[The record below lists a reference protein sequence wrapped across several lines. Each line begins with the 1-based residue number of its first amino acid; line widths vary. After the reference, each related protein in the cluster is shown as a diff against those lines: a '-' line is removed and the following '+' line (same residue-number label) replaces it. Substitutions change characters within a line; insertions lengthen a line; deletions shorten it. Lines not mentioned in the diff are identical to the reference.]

1 MNMPPLDHLEP
12 DHARHLQTEHLVADL
27 GARSVRGGAVTIGA
41 QVLKIVIQFGVTIVL
56 ARLLN
61 PEAFGLVA
69 MVAVVLTFLETFKDL
84 GLSSATVQ
92 RDDITH
98 EQVSTLFWVNAG
110 LGVAAAL
117 LMVPLASLLS
127 WFYGEP
133 ALYDITLC
141 LSVAFVISGLST
153 QHLALLRRQMRF
165 SALAGIQMGSEIIAM
180 AVAVFAAY
188 EGAGYWALILQRIV
202 WVICMTIGGWTFCG
216 WRPGRPTRFRDVRE
230 LLGFGAHVTG
240 SNLISLSVRNL
251 DQILIGWYWGAT
263 PLGLYDRAY
272 KILLLPINNLNAP
285 LFSVAMPALSR
296 LVGEP
301 DRYRRIYLGIV
312 EKLSMAAMP
321 CAALLIAAPDHVVR
335 LLFGPQ
341 WLAATPIVAWLGLAA
356 LYQPITYT
364 CSWLFM
370 TQDRTREMFRW
381 GILASTITAISIVAG
396 LPFGAEGVAASFA
409 LSGIL
414 IRMPLLFWFVGRRGP
429 VRPMDFVRTMAPSAI
444 ASALI
449 IATVKLLDGLPA
461 LASVGY
467 LQALLIE
474 GAATAFVALIC
485 FVGLPQSR
493 RALVDMRD
501 MAATIFY
508 RRSHV

>member
-1 MNMPPLDHLEP
+1 MPTP
-12 DHARHLQTEHLVADL
+12 DNDRHLQTEHLVADL
-27 GARSVRGGAVTIGA
+27 GARSVRGGAVTFGA
-41 QVLKIVIQFGVTIVL
+41 QILKIAFQFAVTIIL

-92 RDDITH
+92 RPDITH

-110 LGVAAAL
+110 LGLVTAL
-117 LMVPLASLLS
+117 LMVPLAPVLA

-133 ALYDITLC
+133 ALVDITLS
-141 LSVAFVISGLST
+141 LGIAFIISGLST

-180 AVAVFAAY
+180 AVAVLAAY

-202 WVICMTIGGWTFCG
+202 WVVCMTVGGWTFCG
-216 WRPGRPTRFRDVRE
+216 WRPGRPAGFAQVRD
-230 LLGFGAHVTG
+230 LLGYGSHVTG
-240 SNLISLSVRNL
+240 SNLVSLFVRNL
-251 DQILIGWYWGAT
+251 DQVLIGWYWGAT

-301 DRYRRIYLGIV
+301 ERYRRVYLGMV
-312 EKLSMAAMP
+312 EKLSMMAMP

-381 GILASTITAISIVAG
+381 GLLASAITAASIVAG

-429 VRPMDFVRTMAPSAI
+429 VRPLDFVRAMTPSLV

-449 IATVKLLDGLPA
+449 IVVIKGLEGLPA
-461 LASVGY
+461 VAALDY
-467 LQALLIE
+467 LQALLLE
-474 GAATAFVALIC
+474 GAVTALVAFIC

-493 RALVDMRD
+493 RALVDVRGMV
-501 MAATIFY
+501 ATIF
-508 RRSHV
+508 

>member
-1 MNMPPLDHLEP
+1 MPTRDPPPREHVREND
-12 DHARHLQTEHLVADL
+12 RYLQTEHLVADL
-27 GARSVRGGAVTIGA
+27 GARSVRGGAVTFGA
-41 QVLKIVIQFGVTIVL
+41 QILKIVFQFAVTIIL

-92 RDDITH
+92 RQDITH
-98 EQVSTLFWVNAG
+98 AQVSTLFWINAG
-110 LGVAAAL
+110 LGVVAAL
-117 LMVPLASLLS
+117 LMVPLAPLLA

-133 ALYDITLC
+133 ALIDITLS
-141 LSVAFVISGLST
+141 LGLAFIISGLST
-153 QHLALLRRQMRF
+153 QHFALLRRQMRF
-165 SALAGIQMGSEIIAM
+165 SALAGIQMGSEMIAM
-180 AVAVFAAY
+180 AAAVFAAY

-202 WVICMTIGGWTFCG
+202 WSFCMFVGSWAFCG
-216 WRPGRPTRFRDVRE
+216 WRPGRPVGLRHVRQ
-230 LLGFGAHVTG
+230 LLGYGSHVTG
-240 SNLISLSVRNL
+240 SNLVSLFVRNL

-301 DRYRRIYLGIV
+301 ERYRRIYLGMV
-312 EKLSMAAMP
+312 EKLSMMAMP

-335 LLFGPQ
+335 LLFGLQ
-341 WLAATPIVAWLGLAA
+341 WMAATPIVAWLGLAA

-370 TQDRTREMFRW
+370 TQDRTREMFNW
-381 GILASTITAISIVAG
+381 GMLASAITTVSIVAG

-409 LSGIL
+409 ISGIV

-429 VRPMDFVRTMAPSAI
+429 VRPLDFARAMMPSAV
-444 ASALI
+444 ASVLI
-449 IATVKLLDGLPA
+449 IIVIWAIENIPA
-461 LASVGY
+461 MASVNY

-474 GAATAFVALIC
+474 GAVTALVAFIC

-493 RALVDMRD
+493 RALVDMRG
-501 MAATIFY
+501 MVATIF
-508 RRSHV
+508 

>member
-1 MNMPPLDHLEP
+1 MSAP
-12 DHARHLQTEHLVADL
+12 DNDRHLQTEHLVADL
-27 GARSVRGGAVTIGA
+27 GTRSLRGGAVTFGA
-41 QVLKIVIQFGVTIVL
+41 QILKIVFQFAVTIVL

-69 MVAVVLTFLETFKDL
+69 MVAVVLIFLETFKDL

-92 RDDITH
+92 RQDITH
-98 EQVSTLFWVNAG
+98 EQVSTLFWINVG
-110 LGVAAAL
+110 LGVVAAL
-117 LMVPLASLLS
+117 LMAPLAPLLA

-133 ALYDITLC
+133 ALIDITLS
-141 LSVAFVISGLST
+141 LSLAFVISGLST

-165 SALAGIQMGSEIIAM
+165 SALAGIQMGSEIVAM
-180 AVAVFAAY
+180 VAAVLAAY

-202 WVICMTIGGWTFCG
+202 WVICMTIGAWTFCG
-216 WRPGRPTRFRDVRE
+216 WRPSRPAGFRHVRD
-230 LLGFGAHVTG
+230 LLGYGSHVTG
-240 SNLISLSVRNL
+240 SNLISLVVRNL

-301 DRYRRIYLGIV
+301 ERYRRVYLSMV
-312 EKLSMAAMP
+312 EKLSMMAMP

-341 WLAATPIVAWLGLAA
+341 WMAATPIVAWLGLAA

-370 TQDRTREMFRW
+370 TQDRTREMFRC
-381 GILASTITAISIVAG
+381 GMLLSAITATFIVAG

-414 IRMPLLFWFVGRRGP
+414 IRMPLLFWFVGHRGP
-429 VRPMDFVRTMAPSAI
+429 VRPTDFLRATMPSVV
-444 ASALI
+444 ASVLI
-449 IATVKLLDGLPA
+449 IVVIKALESVPAVASLDYIPA
-461 LASVGY
+461 LLV
-467 LQALLIE
+467 E
-474 GAATAFVALIC
+474 GAVTALVAFIC
-485 FVGLPQSR
+485 FVCLPQSR
-493 RALVDMRD
+493 RALVDVRGMV
-501 MAATIFY
+501 ATVF
-508 RRSHV
+508 